1 MQNWFTI
8 VRTQS
13 LVLWKPATNAL
24 VPYWINAR
32 ALALLYKK
40 DVMNKQNRAV
50 GTVWPLLTDTR
61 IIRTPLYYGQFVWS
75 QKCQESYHTDTS
87 VKRTLGSAPFVSVLK
102 RFDCGKNVLVVYQL
116 LVKFRTRIATKTGQ
130 IIGSGELSS
139 PVGLI
144 HKKG

>member
-1 MQNWFTI
+1 MKACYKRFGAILDQRKSIGSSIQKGCNEQTKLRCWYNLT
-8 VRTQS
+8 S
-13 LVLWKPATNAL
+13 L
-24 VPYWINAR
+24 I
-32 ALALLYKK
+32 
-40 DVMNKQNRAV
+40 
-50 GTVWPLLTDTR
+50 TDTF
-61 IIRTPLYYGQFVWS
+61 IVRTPLYYGQFVWS
-75 QKCQESYHTDTS
+75 QKCQKSYTPYLYNTDTS
-87 VKRTLGSAPFVSVLK
+87 VKRTLGSVPLVSVLK

>member
-1 MQNWFTI
+1 M
-8 VRTQS
+8 
-13 LVLWKPATNAL
+13 
-24 VPYWINAR
+24 PYWNNAR

-50 GTVWPLLTDTR
+50 GTVLPLLTDTP

-75 QKCQESYHTDTS
+75 HKCQESYHTDTS
-87 VKRTLGSAPFVSVLK
+87 VKRTFGSVPFVSVLK

-130 IIGSGELSS
+130 IIGSGEPSS